1 MTVQL
6 QMQNTNTEAVDVNI
20 YRSDTAIDRTN
31 LGTPIGT
38 LTQQTAATLVFNDT
52 TAIQDAW
59 YYYVFETIGSK
70 DRQISRN
77 FYTQATRTRGEGPN
91 NLQMGDDN
99 LGYFGSVVIDGL
111 INAAG
116 LRSLISSQATGI
128 VASGV
133 VPTFWH
139 KFSRKGKVLFVPNS
153 AVGTTLNRSQLA
165 NAGATDGTLVYNYNG
180 NAYKIRLMSGFSD
193 TGATPTYSPSASDSD
208 VLGNSCEFNDLI
220 YPLSIWTP
228 NGQKLPNIVQQT
240 GAQMA
245 MSGANQTV
253 LTAELTSNAGYGQAR
268 GLGNITARAGLV
280 AGSHVAIAT
289 VASTNL
295 WWPVLELV
303 EN

>member
-20 YRSDTAIDRTN
+20 YRSATVIDRTN

-38 LTQQTAATLVFNDT
+38 LTQQTASTLVFNDT
-52 TAIQDAW
+52 TAVQDAW

-99 LGYFGSVVIDGL
+99 LGYFGSIVIDGL

-116 LRSLISSQATGI
+116 LRSLVSSQATSI
-128 VASGV
+128 IASSA
-133 VPTFWH
+133 VPAFWH

-153 AVGTTLNRSQLA
+153 AVGTTLSRTQLA
-165 NAGATDGTLVYNYNG
+165 NAGAVDGTLVYNYNG
-180 NAYKIRLMSGFSD
+180 NAYKVRLMSGFSD
-193 TGATPTYSPSASDSD
+193 TGATPTYSATATDSD
-208 VLGNSCEFNDLI
+208 VLGNVCEFNDLI

-228 NGQKLPNIVQQT
+228 NGQKLPNVVQQT
-240 GAQMA
+240 AAQMA
-245 MSGANQTV
+245 MSAANQTI
-253 LTAELTSNAGYGQAR
+253 LTAELTSNAAYGQAR
-268 GLGNITARAGLV
+268 AIASNNRGGLV

-289 VASTNL
+289 AASTNL

>member
-20 YRSDTAIDRTN
+20 YRSNTVIDRTN

-38 LTQQTAATLVFNDT
+38 LTQQTASTLVFNDT
-52 TAIQDAW
+52 TAVQDAF

-99 LGYFGSVVIDGL
+99 LGYFGSIVIDGL

-116 LRSLISSQATGI
+116 LRSLINTQATGVI
-128 VASGV
+128 APAVL
-133 VPTFWH
+133 PTFWH

-153 AVGTTLNRSQLA
+153 TVGTTLSFTQLS
-165 NAGATDGTLVYNYNG
+165 NAGAVNGTLVYNYNG
-180 NAYKIRLMSGFSD
+180 NAYKVRLMSGFSD
-193 TGATPTYSPSASDSD
+193 TGATPTYSATATDSD
-208 VLGNSCEFNDLI
+208 VLGNTCEFNDLV
-220 YPLSIWTP
+220 YPLSIWAP
-228 NGQKLPNIVQQT
+228 NGQKLPNVVQQT
-240 GAQMA
+240 ITQMGTD
-245 MSGANQTV
+245 SNRVV
-253 LTAELTSNAGYGQAR
+253 LCAELTSNAAYSQAR
-268 GLGNITARAGLV
+268 CSTFNSRAGIV
-280 AGSHVAIAT
+280 SGSHLAVATAAAT
-289 VASTNL
+289 NA

>member
-20 YRSDTAIDRTN
+20 YRSDTVIDRTN

-38 LTQQTAATLVFNDT
+38 LTQQTASTLVFNDT

-116 LRSLISSQATGI
+116 LRSLVASQATSMLAST
-128 VASGV
+128 VA
-133 VPTFWH
+133 PTFWH

-153 AVGTTLNRSQLA
+153 AVGTTVNRAQLA
-165 NAGATDGTLVYNYNG
+165 NAGAVDGTLVYNYNG
-180 NAYKIRLMSGFSD
+180 NAYKVRLMSGFSD
-193 TGATPTYSPSASDSD
+193 TGATPTYSATASDSD
-208 VLGNSCEFNDLI
+208 VLANTCEFNDLI

-240 GAQMA
+240 GPQMS
-245 MSGANQTV
+245 MSAANQTV
-253 LTAELTSNAGYGQAR
+253 LTAELTSNPVYGQAR
-268 GLGNITARAGLV
+268 GLGIVNSRPSLV
-280 AGSHVAIAT
+280 AGSHVSTAT
-289 VASTNL
+289 VATTNL

>member
-20 YRSDTAIDRTN
+20 YRSATVIDRTN

-38 LTQQTAATLVFNDT
+38 LTQQTASTLVFNDT
-52 TAIQDAW
+52 TAVQDAW

-116 LRSLISSQATGI
+116 LRSLVSSQATGI
-128 VASGV
+128 VASSA

-165 NAGATDGTLVYNYNG
+165 NAGAIDGTLVYNYNG
-180 NAYKIRLMSGFSD
+180 NAYKVRLMSGFSD
-193 TGATPTYSPSASDSD
+193 TGAVPTYSATATDSD
-208 VLGNSCEFNDLI
+208 VLANTCEFNDLV

-245 MSGANQTV
+245 MGSANQTV
-253 LTAELTSNAGYGQAR
+253 LTAELTSNAAYGQAR

-289 VASTNL
+289 AAATNL